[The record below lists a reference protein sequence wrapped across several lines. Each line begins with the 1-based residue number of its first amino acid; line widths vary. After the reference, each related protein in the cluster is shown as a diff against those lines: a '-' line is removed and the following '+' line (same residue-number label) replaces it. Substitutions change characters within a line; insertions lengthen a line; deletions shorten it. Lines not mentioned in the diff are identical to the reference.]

1 MKSGLLCSRNQIN
14 EYNMNNEINEPI
26 TFEGM
31 PKAMALMI
39 KKLDELANKV
49 ESLKGNAEAASVD
62 EWMNLKELCAYLP
75 NHPAEQTVY
84 GWTSTQQIPFHKR
97 GKRIMFLKSE
107 IDTWLHDGKVRSQH
121 ELAQEAALYV
131 KSKRKP
137 SF

>member
-1 MKSGLLCSRNQIN
+1 
-14 EYNMNNEINEPI
+14 MNIEINEPI

-31 PKAMALMI
+31 PKAMTLMI

-49 ESLKGNAEAASVD
+49 ESLKEKAEAAPLD

-84 GWTSTQQIPFHKR
+84 GWTSTLQIPFHKR

-107 IDTWLHDGKVRSQH
+107 IETWLHDGKVRSQH

-131 KSKRKP
+131 KSKRKR